1 MGPLLQWENIDWT
14 QEGWE
19 ETLESELSSFINVFH
34 KISYQEANEKME
46 YVQKWH
52 LNYLDFKAT

>member
-14 QEGWE
+14 QEGQE
-19 ETLESELSSFINVFH
+19 ETLESELSSFIKVFL

-46 YVQKWH
+46 YVQK
-52 LNYLDFKAT
+52 